1 MIEIIEWNRERND
14 LAFDPR
20 LEVKMLSEEAREFFT
35 APNVVERLREYADF
49 MFVWTGTK
57 AKYFA
62 RTFDS
67 PLDLYLE
74 DFKKLDDWVEN
85 AKYFM
90 IEVLRKELAT
100 LDSKHFDNLL
110 DASIKAVTEANKA
123 KGTEKDAFGKVQ
135 KGHNYKAPSEAI
147 RELLEAACKST

>member
-49 MFVWTGTK
+49 MFVWTGTQ

-62 RTFDS
+62 RKCVS
-67 PLDLYLE
+67 PLELHSKDFQELREWAENTKEFME
-74 DFKKLDDWVEN
+74 D
-85 AKYFM
+85 
-90 IEVLRKELAT
+90 VLRGELNYPPNFYKILNEA
-100 LDSKHFDNLL
+100 L
-110 DASIKAVTEANKA
+110 KAVTAANQA
-123 KGTEKDAFGKVQ
+123 KGTEKDAFGKIKKGPNYISPTETIQ
-135 KGHNYKAPSEAI
+135 K
-147 RELLEAACKST
+147 LLEELCA